1 MKTVQLTA
9 QEFMNFKALA
19 NQIHLIFMYSVSGGK
34 ILVEADAATLH
45 ELGY

>member
-19 NQIHLIFMYSVSGGK
+19 NQIQLMFMYSVSGGK
-34 ILVEADAATLH
+34 ILVEADASTLH